1 MNDTY
6 KHQALRKKLV
16 EEVKKK
22 GITDVKVLQAL
33 EKVPRHLFL
42 DSSFLQF
49 AYQDTAFQIGE
60 GQTISQPFT
69 VAYQTQLLEVRKG
82 DNVLE
87 IGTGS
92 GYQSAVLCA
101 LGVNVFSIERHKKLH
116 DKAKK
121 LLEDIGCK
129 TVKCFYGDGYKG
141 LPAFAP
147 FDRVIITAAAPY
159 VPEDLLKQL
168 KPGGIMVIPVG
179 EGKVQV
185 MQTIKKSPDSKYFVK
200 HYGNFS
206 FVPMLKT
213 TDWQAKNN

>member
-6 KHQALRKKLV
+6 KHQALRKNLV
-16 EEVKKK
+16 EELKKK
-22 GITDVKVLQAL
+22 GITDPKVLQAIG
-33 EKVPRHLFL
+33 KVPRHLFL

-69 VAYQTQLLEVRKG
+69 VAYQTQLLELRKG

-92 GYQSAVLCA
+92 GYQSAVLSG
-101 LGVNVFSIERHKKLH
+101 LGVNVFSIERHKNLH

-121 LLEDIGCK
+121 LLAELGCSN
-129 TVKCFYGDGYKG
+129 VKCFFGDGYKG

-159 VPEDLLKQL
+159 VPQDLLNQL
-168 KPGGIMVIPVG
+168 KTGGIMVIPVG

-185 MQTIKKSPDSKYFVK
+185 MKTFKKAPNGEFTVK
-200 HYGNFS
+200 EYGNFS

-213 TDWQAKNN
+213 TDWQ

>member
-16 EEVKKK
+16 EELKKK
-22 GITDVKVLQAL
+22 GITDLKVLQAID
-33 EKVPRHLFL
+33 KIPRHLFL

-92 GYQSAVLCA
+92 GYQSSVLSA
-101 LGVNVFSIERHKKLH
+101 LGVNVFSIERQKKLH

-121 LLEDIGCK
+121 TLDEIGCK
-129 TVKCFYGDGYKG
+129 NVKCFYGDGYKG

-147 FDRVIITAAAPY
+147 FDRVIVTAAAPY
-159 VPEDLLKQL
+159 VPEDLLIQL
-168 KPGGIMVIPVG
+168 KPGGILVIPVG

-185 MQTIKKSPDSKYFVK
+185 MKTIKKSPDGKIIVK
-200 HYGNFS
+200 EYGNFS

-213 TDWQAKNN
+213 TN

>member
-6 KHQALRKKLV
+6 KHQALRKNLV
-16 EEVKKK
+16 EELKKK
-22 GITDVKVLQAL
+22 GITDPKVLQAIG
-33 EKVPRHLFL
+33 KVPRHLFL

-69 VAYQTQLLEVRKG
+69 VAYQTQLLELRKG

-92 GYQSAVLCA
+92 GYQSAVLSG
-101 LGVNVFSIERHKKLH
+101 LGVNVFSIERHKNLH

-121 LLEDIGCK
+121 LLAELGCSN
-129 TVKCFYGDGYKG
+129 VKCFFGDGYKG

-159 VPEDLLKQL
+159 VPQALLNQL
-168 KPGGIMVIPVG
+168 KTGGIMVIPVG

-185 MQTIKKSPDSKYFVK
+185 MKTFKKAPNGEFTVK
-200 HYGNFS
+200 EYGNFS

-213 TDWQAKNN
+213 TDWQ